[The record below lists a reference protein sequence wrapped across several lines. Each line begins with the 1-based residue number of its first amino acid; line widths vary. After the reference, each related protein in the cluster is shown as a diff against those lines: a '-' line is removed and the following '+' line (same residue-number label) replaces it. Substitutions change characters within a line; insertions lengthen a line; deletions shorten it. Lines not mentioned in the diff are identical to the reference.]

1 VPGADERILESLR
14 ELLVRE
20 FELPEAALRPE
31 ASLAR
36 DLDLDSL
43 DAAAL
48 ELELEAATGLQFDHE
63 DMKRV
68 QTLGDLV
75 ALLRD
80 RKPAP
85 CG

>member
-1 VPGADERILESLR
+1 MPASDELILESLR
-14 ELLVRE
+14 AVLVRE
-20 FELPEAALRPE
+20 FELPEAALQPE

-43 DAAAL
+43 DAVTL
-48 ELELEAATGLQFDHE
+48 ELELEATTGVQLELE

-68 QTLGDLV
+68 ETLGDLV

-80 RKPAP
+80 RKPEP
-85 CG
+85 RG